1 MSPPT
6 LRHQRILRLMCCLAY
21 FAKYISR
28 SNYAAVILAIC
39 EDLSFSRADAGL
51 AVTGSFFTYAMG
63 QLICGI
69 LGDRISPKNLI
80 CIGLIGTAACN
91 IALPFFPSAMII
103 AVIWCING
111 FFQAMVWPPLVRI
124 LAENLTGSAYV
135 DACAEVYASS
145 SMAII
150 VTYLTV
156 PLFLKIADWRMAF
169 YAPAVLT
176 LLITVLWMTVLPRL
190 SLNTPT
196 KHEETP
202 DPTAPKAQPIFPLL
216 MRSGAWMLLLP
227 ALFHGLLR
235 DGIATWLP
243 ACVADLSELD
253 TSSSILSAVVLPIAS
268 MIFVRLAAVL
278 FHRMHHETT
287 ECALLFG
294 ISAAAALVM
303 FIWLD
308 ANTLLLVTCMALI
321 SGCMN
326 GINLMIV
333 SRLPSNFSSYGC
345 VAGMSGLLNCV
356 TYVGSALS
364 TYAVAAVSEH
374 FGWSPT
380 VFIWVVTAAVSG
392 ALCIAAHRTWKK
404 FKKKCQ

>member
-1 MSPPT
+1 MNLPSPG
-6 LRHQRILRLMCCLAY
+6 HQRILRLMCCLAY

-63 QLICGI
+63 QLVCGI

-80 CIGLIGTAACN
+80 CIGLVGTAACN
-91 IALPFFPSAMII
+91 LVLPFFSSALII
-103 AVIWCING
+103 AGIWCING

-145 SMAII
+145 SIAII
-150 VTYLTV
+150 TTYLAV

-169 YAPAVLT
+169 YFPAVLT
-176 LLITVLWMTVLPRL
+176 LLITALWMAVLPRL

-196 KHEETP
+196 KRKETP
-202 DPTAPKAQPIFPLL
+202 DPAAPKAQPIFPLL
-216 MRSGAWMLLLP
+216 LRSGAWMLLLP

-235 DGIATWLP
+235 DGISTWLP
-243 ACVADLSELD
+243 ACVTDLSGLG

-268 MIFVRLAAVL
+268 IIFVRLAAVL
-278 FHRMHHETT
+278 FRKMRHETT

-294 ISAAAALVM
+294 VSAAAALIM

-308 ANTLLLVTCMALI
+308 AHALLLVTCMALI
-321 SGCMN
+321 NGCMN
-326 GINLMIV
+326 GINLMLV
-333 SRLPSNFSSYGC
+333 SRLPGHFSAYGC

-364 TYAVAAVSEH
+364 TYAVAAVSER

-380 VFIWVVTAAVSG
+380 VLIWVAAAAVSG

-404 FKKKCQ
+404 FKRGC